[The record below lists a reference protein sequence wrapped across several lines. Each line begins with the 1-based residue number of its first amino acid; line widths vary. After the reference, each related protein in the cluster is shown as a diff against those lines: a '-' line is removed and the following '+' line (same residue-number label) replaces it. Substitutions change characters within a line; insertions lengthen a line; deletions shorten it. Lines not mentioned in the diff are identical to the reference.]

1 MTKATDGR
9 VREADASADSAAP
22 ATAVVAGEAR
32 RSWIARTLRRSSP
45 LDTPVD
51 AQRMVQQISRQLL
64 DTPTNEWRLSEA
76 IGAVAEYLGA
86 DAAALLEVS
95 ADERMLV
102 CSAQW
107 RDPEVVSWQP
117 VPPQMPL
124 AAFPWLAANLH
135 RVKKPFVV
143 PRLVELPVAADE
155 ARGVLT
161 AMGVRSFG
169 VVPLRREDR
178 VAAVLFVFWQHDRK
192 LPSPARLEPLGMVAD
207 TLLSAL
213 ARRSV
218 ERALHDNESRFS
230 AVLQASVDVVVLW
243 AEDGSVKFASEALER
258 ISGIPPAEF
267 DFEHAAEHVHADDV
281 VAMCVRYGE
290 ALARPRE
297 SVPVAI
303 RLRRADGEWCHL
315 EGTLTNLVDEA
326 SIAGVVL
333 YVRDVTA
340 RVGLEARLAQAE
352 KMAALGR
359 MAGSVAHDFRNL
371 TFAMRSFAELAIAQ
385 AEQGRDLSTELQ
397 EIVKGCMH
405 ADSLVSQLLSFGQAA
420 TTRTT
425 VIDPSGALADLRPTI
440 AQLVPAS
447 IELVI
452 EATVP
457 LPRVGISRTQL
468 EQILVNLVT
477 NAVDAMPA
485 GGRLEVTFERPDHDA
500 PLASP
505 QAGGLRIVVSDTGVG
520 MEEAVRAQVFEP
532 FFTTKP
538 KPAEPL
544 GAGLGLSIV
553 YAVTAAAGGVVTVES
568 APGKGTRVEVLLPP
582 VEA

>member
-9 VREADASADSAAP
+9 VREPDASEESAAP
-22 ATAVVAGEAR
+22 ASAVVAGELR
-32 RSWIARTLRRSSP
+32 RSWLARTLRRTSP
-45 LDTPVD
+45 FDTPVD
-51 AQRMVQQISRQLL
+51 AQRLVQQISRQLL

-76 IGAVAEYLGA
+76 IGAVAAYLGA

-95 ADERMLV
+95 DDDSMLA

-107 RDPEVVSWQP
+107 RDPTVVSWQS
-117 VPPQMPL
+117 VPALMPIS
-124 AAFPWLAANLH
+124 AFPWLAANLH
-135 RVKKPFVV
+135 RVRKPFVV
-143 PRLVELPVAADE
+143 PRLVELPAAADE

-169 VVPLRREDR
+169 VVPLRREER
-178 VAAVLFVFWQHDRK
+178 VEAVLFVFWQHDRK

-207 TLLSAL
+207 ALLSAL

-218 ERALHDNESRFS
+218 EQELHDNESRFT
-230 AVLQASVDVVVLW
+230 AVLRESLDVVVLW
-243 AEDGSVKFASEALER
+243 ADDGTVKFASEALER
-258 ISGIPPAEF
+258 ISGIPPVDF
-267 DFEHAAEHVHADDV
+267 SFEHAAEHVHADDV

-290 ALARPRE
+290 ALSRPRE
-297 SVPVAI
+297 SVPTAL
-303 RLRRADGEWCHL
+303 RLRRADGEWCYL
-315 EGTLTNLVDEA
+315 EGTFTNLVDEA
-326 SIAGVVL
+326 SIGGVVL
-333 YVRDVTA
+333 YARDVSD

-385 AEQGRDLSTELQ
+385 AEQGQDLSIELQ

-405 ADSLVSQLLSFGQAA
+405 ADSLVSQLLSFGQA
-420 TTRTT
+420 TSICTT
-425 VIDPSGALADLRPTI
+425 VIDPSAALDELRPAI

-447 IELVI
+447 VELVV
-452 EATVP
+452 EHTPP
-457 LPRVGISRTQL
+457 LPHVGISRTQL

-485 GGRLEVTFERPDHDA
+485 GGRLHVALDRAADLG
-500 PLASP
+500 LAS
-505 QAGGLRIVVSDTGVG
+505 AHVGWLRIVVSDTGIG

-532 FFTTKP
+532 FFTTKLKDAASP
-538 KPAEPL
+538 
-544 GAGLGLSIV
+544 GNGLGLSIV
-553 YAVTAAAGGVVTVES
+553 YAVTAAAGGVVAVES
-568 APGKGTRVEVLLPP
+568 TSGEGTRVEVRLPP
-582 VEA
+582 VGA